1 MTNRLCVLEPCH
13 EACGDAPCWGPGSDM
28 CQISE
33 WLQLFNSWKNDENN
47 KTIIVNSQKH
57 KQPRGYGGTPTSAL
71 WPQFIRSGH
80 RVVCSSRTNRLD
92 PCFTIN
98 VIICGPREM
107 TPLSFSVT
115 KTVCAP
121 QCNFR
126 CFGRSPSECCHS
138 ECAGGCT
145 GPRDTDCFVS
155 PCEIF
160 PYAVKSTGVDSE
172 INEGWTPFMAVLHC
186 HSLKDF
192 FYFGVKVS

>member
-47 KTIIVNSQKH
+47 KTITVKWNKNRQKH
-57 KQPRGYGGTPTSAL
+57 KQRRGYGGTLCPGLTSDL
-71 WPQFIRSGH
+71 GLSDQ
-80 RVVCSSRTNRLD
+80 
-92 PCFTIN
+92 
-98 VIICGPREM
+98 VIPLSVHPAQIGLKCHHL
-107 TPLSFSVT
+107 TPSSFSVT

-160 PYAVKSTGVDSE
+160 P
-172 INEGWTPFMAVLHC
+172 
-186 HSLKDF
+186 
-192 FYFGVKVS
+192 